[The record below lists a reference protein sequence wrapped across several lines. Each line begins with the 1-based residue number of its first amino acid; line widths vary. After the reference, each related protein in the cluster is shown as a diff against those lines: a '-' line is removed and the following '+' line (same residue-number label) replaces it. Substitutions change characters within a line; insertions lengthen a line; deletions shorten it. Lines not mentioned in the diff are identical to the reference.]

1 MNMRKNETSK
11 QEAPAN
17 PYAYT
22 VRQNLKD
29 AGCTDEMT
37 ETFMALRHREDK
49 EQQIQL
55 LSGHRRHLLEQLHRE
70 EKQIEYLDYL
80 LYLIQKNKI

>member
-1 MNMRKNETSK
+1 
-11 QEAPAN
+11 
-17 PYAYT
+17 
-22 VRQNLKD
+22 
-29 AGCTDEMT
+29 MT